1 MKRIIIIFS
10 VFILTVSSAVAGS
23 AKAPKSTNLRDLY
36 FGEALYHANQGEWFD
51 AISRLDTEVKEHYG
65 VDEPEKD
72 TLHYHIGE
80 ATFDVG
86 DFELYYRMHQKAG
99 RAIKAVIEGNVD
111 EETRNE
117 AIYRLT
123 KIYYQK
129 DQPEMAKETIGR
141 IRSAVPE
148 NIRADVEYLRS
159 NIEMANGDNTG
170 AVKTLKKIES
180 EKTLEGFADYNLGIA
195 LIRSG
200 KEENG
205 RQYLDKAG
213 RITSSDL
220 MTLSIKDKANLVLGE
235 KLMAEK
241 KYDKA
246 KEALDRVQI
255 TGPFSNRA
263 LLSSGW
269 ADASMNN
276 YESALV
282 PWTILSNRT
291 VTDAA
296 VEEAMLAVPYAYG
309 KLGVYSRA
317 AVLYGQALESFGKE
331 IDRLN
336 ASITSINSGKF
347 LAALTR
353 EEIKNDPNWVV
364 NLRELPET
372 PETYYLLDL
381 MTTHDFQESLKNYL
395 DLEGL
400 RKKMALW
407 TDDLN
412 AYEDMI
418 AKRKAY
424 YQPLLPQI
432 DKRFRELDSLM
443 RLRLEQRDRIDK
455 RLKKMLTSPHPEYLA
470 TIDER
475 TAAEKLNQIERKLSA
490 SGKPVPSSIQDRIN
504 RLRGV
509 LKYAQYTEYDKRF
522 TDAHKHLKDLNGDIE
537 KLQKKYASFVRTRQ
551 AATQSYEGYDA
562 LINSLRKRIATAKER
577 VNELMPKQG
586 HLIEVMAIDELT
598 ARKDRLSEYQI
609 KASFGM
615 ADSYDR
621 ARRTQADRPTS
632 DRPKADSAKKE
643 NKGER

>member
-1 MKRIIIIFS
+1 
-10 VFILTVSSAVAGS
+10 
-23 AKAPKSTNLRDLY
+23 
-36 FGEALYHANQGEWFD
+36 
-51 AISRLDTEVKEHYG
+51 
-65 VDEPEKD
+65 
-72 TLHYHIGE
+72 
-80 ATFDVG
+80 
-86 DFELYYRMHQKAG
+86 MHQKAG

-141 IRSAVPE
+141 IHGAVPE
-148 NIRADVEYLRS
+148 SIRADVEYLRA
-159 NIEMANGDNTG
+159 NIEMANGDNAG
-170 AVKTLKKIES
+170 AVKTLKKIEG
-180 EKTLEGFADYNLGIA
+180 EKTLEGFAEYNLGIA

-205 RQYLDKAG
+205 REYLDKTG

-220 MTLSIKDKANLVLGE
+220 TTLSIKDKANLVLGE
-235 KLMAEK
+235 KLMADK

-255 TGPFSNRA
+255 TGPFSNRS

-282 PWTILSNRT
+282 PWTMLSSRS

-336 ASITSINSGKF
+336 ASTASINSGKF

-381 MTTHDFQESLKNYL
+381 MSTHDFQESLKNYL

-407 TDDLN
+407 TDSLN

-443 RLRLEQRDRIDK
+443 RLRLEQRDRINK
-455 RLKKMLTSPHPEYLA
+455 RLKKMLTAPHPEYLA

-475 TAAEKLNQIERKLSA
+475 IASEKLNQIERKLTA
-490 SGKPVPSSIQDRIN
+490 SGKTVPASTQERIN

-509 LKYAQYTEYDKRF
+509 LKYAMYTEYDKRF
-522 TDAHKHLKDLNGDIE
+522 TDAHKHLKDLNDDIE

-551 AATQSYEGYDA
+551 AATQSYQGYDD
-562 LINSLRKRIATAKER
+562 LINSLRKRIAAAKEK
-577 VNELMPKQG
+577 VNELMLKQG
-586 HLIEVMAIDELT
+586 HLIEVMAVNELT

-621 ARRTQADRPTS
+621 ARKPMT
-632 DRPKADSAKKE
+632 DRPKADSPKKE
-643 NKGER
+643 SKGER

>member
-1 MKRIIIIFS
+1 MKRIFIIFALF
-10 VFILTVSSAVAGS
+10 VLTVSSVTAGT
-23 AKAPKSTNLRDLY
+23 ARPKEVRDLY
-36 FGEALYHANQGEWFD
+36 FGEALYFANQCEWFD

-117 AIYRLT
+117 AIYRLA

-129 DQPEMAKETIGR
+129 DQPEMGKETIGR
-141 IRSAVPE
+141 IHGAVPE
-148 NIRADVEYLRS
+148 SIRADVEYLRA

-170 AVKTLKKIES
+170 AVKTLKKIEG

-195 LIRSG
+195 LMRSG
-200 KEENG
+200 NEENG
-205 RQYLDKAG
+205 REYLDKTG

-220 MTLSIKDKANLVLGE
+220 TTLSIKDKANLVLGE
-235 KLMAEK
+235 KLMADK

-255 TGPFSNRA
+255 TGPFSNRS

-282 PWTILSNRT
+282 PWTMLSSRS

-336 ASITSINSGKF
+336 ASTASINSGKF

-381 MTTHDFQESLKNYL
+381 MSTHDFQESLKNYL

-407 TDDLN
+407 TDSLN

-443 RLRLEQRDRIDK
+443 RLRLEQRDRINK
-455 RLKKMLTSPHPEYLA
+455 RLKKMLTAPHPEYLA

-475 TAAEKLNQIERKLSA
+475 IVSEKLNQIEKKLTA
-490 SGKPVPSSIQDRIN
+490 SGKTVPASTQERIN

-509 LKYAQYTEYDKRF
+509 LKYAMYMEYDKRF
-522 TDAHKHLKDLNGDIE
+522 TDAHKHLKDLNDDIE

-551 AATQSYEGYDA
+551 AATQSYQGYDD
-562 LINSLRKRIATAKER
+562 LINSLRKRIAAAKEK
-577 VNELMPKQG
+577 VNELMLKQG
-586 HLIEVMAIDELT
+586 HLIEVMAVNELT

-621 ARRTQADRPTS
+621 ARKPMT
-632 DRPKADSAKKE
+632 DRPKADSPKKE
-643 NKGER
+643 SKGER

>member
-1 MKRIIIIFS
+1 MALF
-10 VFILTVSSAVAGS
+10 VLTVPSVTAGT
-23 AKAPKSTNLRDLY
+23 ARPKEVRDLY
-36 FGEALYHANQGEWFD
+36 FGEALYYAKQGEWFD

-72 TLHYHIGE
+72 ALHYHIGE

-117 AIYRLT
+117 AVYRLA
-123 KIYYQK
+123 KIYFQK
-129 DQPEMAKETIGR
+129 DQPNMARETIKRIHGR
-141 IRSAVPE
+141 VPE
-148 NIRADVEYLRS
+148 SIRVDIEFLKA
-159 NIEMANGDNTG
+159 NIEMANDDNAE
-170 AVKTLKKIES
+170 AVKTLKGIQGERS
-180 EKTLEGFADYNLGIA
+180 LEGFAAYNMGIA
-195 LIRSG
+195 LMRSG
-200 KEENG
+200 KENDG
-205 RQYLDKAG
+205 REYLDKAG
-213 RITSSDL
+213 KITSSDIT
-220 MTLSIKDKANLVLGE
+220 TLSIKDKANLVLGE

-246 KEALDRVQI
+246 KEVLDRVQM
-255 TGPFSNRA
+255 TGAFSDRS

-269 ADASMNN
+269 ADAAREQ

-282 PWTILSNRT
+282 PWTILSKRS

-296 VEEAMLAVPYAYG
+296 VEEAMLAVPYVYG
-309 KLGVYSRA
+309 KLGVYSKA
-317 AVLYGQALESFGKE
+317 AVLYGEALESFGKE

-336 ASITSINSGKF
+336 ASIASINSGKF

-364 NLRELPET
+364 KLRELPET

-381 MTTHDFQESLKNYL
+381 MSSHDFQESLKNYL

-400 RKKMALW
+400 RQKMVNW
-407 TDDLN
+407 TDYL
-412 AYEDMI
+412 AAFEDMI
-418 AKRKAY
+418 SKRRAY
-424 YQPLLPQI
+424 YQPLLPEI

-455 RLKKMLTSPHPEYLA
+455 RLKKMLTAPHPEYLA

-475 TAAEKLNQIERKLSA
+475 LAAEKLSQIEKKLSA
-490 SGKPVPSSIQDRIN
+490 GGKTVPAEMQSRIN
-504 RLRGV
+504 RLLGV
-509 LKYAQYTEYDKRF
+509 LKFAQYTDYDKRF
-522 TDAHKHLKDLNGDIE
+522 TDAHKHLKDLNNDIE
-537 KLQKKYASFVRTRQ
+537 KLQKKYTSFVRTRQ
-551 AATQSYEGYDA
+551 AATQSYQGYDD
-562 LINSLRKRIATAKER
+562 LINSLRKRIAAAKEK
-577 VNELMPKQG
+577 VNELMAKQG
-586 HLIEVMAIDELT
+586 RLIEVMAVNELT

-621 ARRTQADRPTS
+621 ARKIAS
-632 DRPKADSAKKE
+632 DRPKNE
-643 NKGER
+643 VKGE